1 MKIDWW
7 TLALQAVNAAVL
19 IWLLA
24 RFLFRPVA
32 DIIAARQEAA
42 QRLLADAN
50 AAKLAAE
57 GEREKAK
64 AQIADLAE
72 HRSEALKAAEA
83 EAAAEKATLLAAA
96 RTEADKLRTAAEA
109 EIANQRLAEA
119 VAAADRAGRLA
130 VDIARKLLDRLPSE
144 LRVTAFIN
152 GITAGLAEL
161 PDETRAS
168 LGAHESPI
176 RITAARALTAPEG
189 EACRT
194 ALVKILGRPVPVE
207 FGTDPALIAGL
218 ELETPYASVRNSFRA
233 DLIRLQSELTHH
245 DAALA

>member
-1 MKIDWW
+1 MKVDWW

-42 QRLLADAN
+42 QRLLADAG
-50 AAKLAAE
+50 AAKAAAQS
-57 GEREKAK
+57 EREKAK
-64 AQIADLAE
+64 AEDASLAE
-72 HRSEALKAAEA
+72 HRGEALKAIEA
-83 EAAAEKATLLAAA
+83 EAATEKAKLLAAA
-96 RTEADKLRTAAEA
+96 QADADKLRAAAEV
-109 EIANQRLAEA
+109 EIANQRHAEA
-119 VAAADRAGRLA
+119 VAAADRAGQLA

-144 LRVTAFIN
+144 LRITAFIN
-152 GITAGLAEL
+152 GIATGLAEL

-168 LGAHESPI
+168 LGANGSPI
-176 RITAARALTAPEG
+176 RVSTARALTAPEG

-194 ALVKILGRPVPVE
+194 ALIKSLGRPVPVE
-207 FGTDPALIAGL
+207 FGTDPTLIAGL

-233 DLIRLQSELTHH
+233 DLIRLQSELAHH